1 MLGFIFELF
10 VDLLFFDFFASLFR
24 KNQADNAPDPLTEQR
39 PEIPPNQ
46 DPPRII

>member
-10 VDLLFFDFFASLFR
+10 VDLLFCDFFAKLFR
-24 KNQADNAPDPLTEQR
+24 KNPAAGDPDPLTEQR

-46 DPPRII
+46 EPPRII